1 MNNFNETD
9 YINTDSTPAEAV
21 HAAAQ
26 TSEPRAAH
34 AAAEISETAEAV
46 HNAGESAGDFFK
58 SLLTDVVIAVI
69 LAAIVLFFIRP
80 TIVKQTSMEN
90 TLHENDYMIMYKQ
103 AYRSHSP
110 ERGDIIIFQSSMP
123 DENTGKDK
131 LLIKRVIG
139 LPGDQLSI
147 INSQLYINGEEYHE
161 DYLKDGY
168 TPAFETP
175 QEGETYTV
183 PDGQYFVMGDNRAGS
198 IDSRRSEVGTVSQ
211 EQIQGKVVL
220 RLFPFNRIQRF

>member
-1 MNNFNETD
+1 MDNFKEEHFNNT
-9 YINTDSTPAEAV
+9 EAF
-21 HAAAQ
+21 A
-26 TSEPRAAH
+26 
-34 AAAEISETAEAV
+34 ETAERSEAASAYAESASAESGSGSGASR
-46 HNAGESAGDFFK
+46 NSGETAGDFLK
-58 SLLTDVVIAVI
+58 SLLIDVVIAVI

-103 AYRSHSP
+103 AYRSHTP

-123 DENTGKDK
+123 DEDTGKDK

-147 INSQLYINGEEYHE
+147 INDQLYINGEEYHE

-175 QEGETYTV
+175 REGETFTV

-198 IDSRRSEVGTVSQ
+198 IDSRRSEVGTVAL

-220 RLFPFNRIQRF
+220 RLFPFNKIQRF